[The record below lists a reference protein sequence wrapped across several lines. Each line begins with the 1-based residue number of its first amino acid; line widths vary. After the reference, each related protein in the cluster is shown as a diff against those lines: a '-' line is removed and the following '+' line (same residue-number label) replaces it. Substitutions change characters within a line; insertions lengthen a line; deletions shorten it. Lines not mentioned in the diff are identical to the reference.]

1 PLPPSCIHS
10 TRTATS
16 EIYTLS
22 LHDALPISTLTTST
36 TGCEA
41 TLELVKIRHLP
52 ITLNLPLDLQT
63 DTTTRSLRSQQ
74 IRHARQN
81 RLEQLRREPRRL
93 KILRHRL
100 SDEPSLRPIG
110 RLKELRLTRLRQRLI
125 PADSDRMPMFLGRRS
140 LHTPSEGDS
149 LHLRFLVAT
158 PTLRRP
164 LRNRAALT
172 HQLRPQRR
180 GTSKSPQTAHNIG
193 FTSQG
198 LTALKLVQTQN
209 R

>member
-52 ITLNLPLDLQT
+52 ITLNLPFDLQT
-63 DTTTRSLRSQQ
+63 DTTTRSLRRQQ

-100 SDEPSLRPIG
+100 SDVPSLRPIG
-110 RLKELRLTRLRQRLI
+110 RLEELRLPRLRQRLI
-125 PADSDRMPMFLGRRS
+125 PADSDRMPILLGRRS
-140 LHTPSEGDS
+140 LPTPGEGDRRQ
-149 LHLRFLVAT
+149 LRVRGAT
-158 PTLRRP
+158 PTVSP
-164 LRNRAALT
+164 TPRNRTALT
-172 HQLRPQRR
+172 QQLMHLRHTASNICS
-180 GTSKSPQTAHNIG
+180 TSHGAHGPTTRTA
-193 FTSQG
+193 TE
-198 LTALKLVQTQN
+198 A
-209 R
+209 